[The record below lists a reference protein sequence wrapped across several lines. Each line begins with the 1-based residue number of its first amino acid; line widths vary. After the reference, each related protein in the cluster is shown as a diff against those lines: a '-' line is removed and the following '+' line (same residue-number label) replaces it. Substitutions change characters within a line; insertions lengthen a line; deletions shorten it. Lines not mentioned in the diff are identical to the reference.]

1 MKALILFRHAKT
13 EATSA
18 EGDHARELTASGR
31 AAAMAMGVKLAAEGV
46 RPDLALV
53 SNAARTRQTW
63 ELASAAF
70 PRARLEIRQDLYDA
84 SAEEIAIAVDAVS
97 AHADVVIVVG
107 HNPGLQSYALDLL
120 IGGSAPRSVQAR
132 VAAGFPPAT
141 AAIFAID
148 AAGRASLDGLFDP
161 RDLPLA

>member
-18 EGDHARELTASGR
+18 DGDRERRLTPSGR
-31 AAAMAMGVKLAAEGV
+31 ATATAMGLELAAQGV

-53 SNAARTRQTW
+53 SDAARTRETW

-70 PRARLEIRQDLYDA
+70 PRARVEIRQDLYDA
-84 SAEEIAIAVDAVS
+84 SAEAIAAAVDAIG
-97 AHADVVIVVG
+97 AHMQVVVVVG

-120 IGGSAPRSVQAR
+120 KKGSAPRGVQAR

-141 AAIFAID
+141 AAMFAID
-148 AAGRASLDGLFDP
+148 EAGRASLDGLFDP
-161 RDLPLA
+161 RDLPTQ